1 MQTDIV
7 LQRLDTARNAL
18 AEAKTIQETK
28 RIVDIAAAAEI
39 LAKRQKLGE
48 EAVQY
53 ATSIKVEALAQL
65 GRMLKETPKN
75 TGARLI
81 GGSETYSGGSKV
93 LPPDDTPTLAEM
105 GLDKKTSKLAQDIA
119 ALPEEQLE
127 AVKTGVMALSKAQKE
142 VSKMRNAE
150 KPKPAQPDG
159 KYRVIYADPPWKYT
173 SGDQHSNEAQATTL
187 TTYYNSLS
195 IEELCQLPIKEMAQD
210 DAVLF
215 MWVTSPL
222 LEECFDVIRAWGF
235 KYKAS
240 IVWDKDA
247 HNVGHYV
254 SVRHELLL
262 ICTRGSCTPDT
273 NKLLPSVVKEKRT
286 EHSVKPE
293 TFRQMIDTMY
303 PQGRRIE
310 LFARRTVD
318 GWDAW
323 GNDVS

>member
-1 MQTDIV
+1 MTTDIV
-7 LQRLDTARNAL
+7 LQKLDTAKNAL

-28 RIVDIAAAAEI
+28 RILDVAAAAEI
-39 LAKRQKLGE
+39 LARRQKLGE

-75 TGARLI
+75 TGVRMSGKDI
-81 GGSETYSGGSKV
+81 GGTKWE
-93 LPPDDTPTLAEM
+93 PPINVPTLAEM

-119 ALPEEQLE
+119 DLPEEQFE
-127 AVKTGVMALSKAQKE
+127 AVKSGVMALSKAQKE
-142 VSKMRNAE
+142 VSKKRNEA
-150 KPKPAQPDG
+150 KPQPQQPDG

-187 TTYYNSLS
+187 TTHYNSMS
-195 IEELCQLPIKEMAQD
+195 IDEMCQLPVKDMAQD

-240 IVWDKDA
+240 IIWDKDA

-303 PQGRRIE
+303 PNGRRIE
-310 LFARRTVD
+310 LFARRPVD
-318 GWDAW
+318 GWDVW